1 MLFLI
6 NINGELRKVAGS
18 ICNAIYSLISIL
30 FDVFYSLAN
39 IRILNARYE
48 VNGVWHDAPITIIY
62 KRVTLLLGIIMVFY
76 VTFQFIK
83 YVLEPD
89 TFSDKEKGGEKL
101 VFKLIAVVVLMGTV
115 PTIFDKAYD
124 IQRLILNSHLID
136 KVLIGHTDTE
146 MSSFGKSMSAS
157 VFSLFYYLDDVTS
170 KDFDCK
176 NGITCQETIN
186 MNISNLATTGSM
198 PMITS
203 GLGIEVNDNKFA
215 IHFDA
220 WFAMGVGLFLC
231 YILVLYVID
240 IGVRVAQLTYLQI
253 IAPIPIISYLSPK
266 KDGMFQKWVKQCVV
280 TFLDVFI
287 RLFIIYFMLLVISN
301 INISSIGESINA
313 NVDETT
319 KTWVYIALILGLL
332 LFAQKAPKLI
342 QELFP
347 NMGAAMGNFGLKPG
361 DRMPALAAKAAAMG
375 LGGASALAR
384 KTIGRTAMA
393 IKRNRSLKKA
403 AGVDDYKQKKKDYRR
418 AMRNKSATD
427 EEKATAKRK
436 RDEAKAA
443 YKENYGG
450 NKKKVKDAKK
460 AYKAAKKD
468 GDSAKIEEARKNLH
482 EERDKYQTA
491 KHKKD
496 SITGALFSGVITGTA
511 TGMIQG
517 SKAKDLKSIGSAVKS
532 AGKAASQQVKAHS
545 DWKEQGGMHATGRII
560 EGVKSHFGIESG
572 AESQKREQD
581 AVQRSIENSKQQL
594 KEAQRPAEQSS
605 SMQKALEQP
614 KEAVE
619 AQLTKPGKIKRKIGR
634 HAEQEAENAEKNFK
648 AIEQAKKD
656 GKTEVKLPNGQTVA
670 VNDENIGKYKTKAE
684 EARSKANSSKIA
696 IGNMEIS
703 GKTSSQVMSELSKNV
718 TVAENNLKEAQSRAI
733 NQSQVDNAEN
743 IKNKCRTD
751 YDLVNQAFYNGAS
764 QVTLSD
770 GRIVKLSGDED
781 SVLDTIRDYHN
792 KYIEAENTYNSLVA
806 QQTSSQEA
814 IQNAENELE
823 KAREYEKRGTKIV
836 TDAINE
842 ELFADIKSGTSM
854 EDLNVDYSIEVV
866 KAMQD
871 TINSVTVMSH
881 DSEFMSR
888 FRVAKEEL
896 PKELQAVFYDGDNPR
911 EELHFETYDQMKKL
925 KDYCQTFSAN
935 VTRTNEE
942 LKLEIENREFDLARE
957 KANTSRRYEAN
968 SKDPIGSGY
977 TGGSSGK

>member
-1 MLFLI
+1 MLFFIDI
-6 NINGELRKVAGS
+6 NAELRKVAGS

-30 FDVFYSLAN
+30 FDVFYNLAN
-39 IRILNARYE
+39 IRILNAGYE
-48 VNGVWHDAPITIIY
+48 VNGIWHDAPITVIY

-101 VFKLIAVVVLMGTV
+101 VFKLIIVVVLMGTV

-124 IQRLILNSHLID
+124 VQRLILNSHLID
-136 KVLIGHTDTE
+136 KVLIGNANSNVE
-146 MSSFGKSMSAS
+146 SFGRNLSAN
-157 VFSLFYYLDDVTS
+157 VFSLFYYQDVS
-170 KDFDCK
+170 VSEGLICED
-176 NGITCQETIN
+176 NLTCQEIVK
-186 MNISNLATTGSM
+186 MNLGGITRAGSM
-198 PMITS
+198 PVITT
-203 GLGIEVNDNKFA
+203 GLGKKVNDGRYA
-215 IHFDA
+215 IHFDT

-253 IAPIPIISYLSPK
+253 IAPIPIIAYLSPK
-266 KDGMFQKWVKQCVV
+266 KDGMFQKWAKQCAI
-280 TFLDVFI
+280 TFLDLFI
-287 RLFIIYFMLLVISN
+287 RLFIICFMLLVISN
-301 INISSIGESINA
+301 ISISSIGESINA

-384 KTIGRTAMA
+384 KTIGRTANA
-393 IKRNRSLKKA
+393 IKHNRREKKA
-403 AGVDDYKQKKKDYRR
+403 AGIDDYKQKKKDYR
-418 AMRNKSATD
+418 K
-427 EEKATAKRK
+427 AKRDK
-436 RDEAKAA
+436 LNPREIKAAKEAKEKAKAA

-450 NKKKVKDAKK
+450 NKKKVKEAKKNYKDAKK
-460 AYKAAKKD
+460 T
-468 GDSAKIEEARKNLH
+468 GDSAVIEEARKSLR

-496 SITGALFSGVITGTA
+496 SITGAFLSGVVTGPV
-511 TGMIQG
+511 TGIIQG
-517 SKAKDLKSIGSAVKS
+517 SKAKDLKSISSAVKS
-532 AGKAASQQVKAHS
+532 ASKTASQQVKAHS
-545 DWKEQGGMHATGRII
+545 EWKEQGGEHATGRII

-581 AVQRSIENSKQQL
+581 AVQRSIDNSKEQL
-594 KEAQRPAEQSS
+594 KEAQRPAEQSTSMS
-605 SMQKALEQP
+605 SALEKP
-614 KEAVE
+614 KEATE
-619 AQLTKPGKIKRKIGR
+619 GQIAKPGKIK
-634 HAEQEAENAEKNFK
+634 
-648 AIEQAKKD
+648 KKFGNLTGD
-656 GKTEVKLPNGQTVA
+656 
-670 VNDENIGKYKTKAE
+670 
-684 EARSKANSSKIA
+684 RSV
-696 IGNMEIS
+696 GNVELI

-836 TDAINE
+836 TDAVNE
-842 ELFADIKSGTSM
+842 ELLQDIKNGTSI
-854 EDLNVDYSIEVV
+854 EDLNNNYSIEVV

-896 PKELQAVFYDGDNPR
+896 PKELQAVFYDGDSPR

>member
-1 MLFLI
+1 MLFFIDI
-6 NINGELRKVAGS
+6 NAELRKVAGS

-30 FDVFYSLAN
+30 FDVFYNLAN
-39 IRILNARYE
+39 IRILNAGYE
-48 VNGVWHDAPITIIY
+48 VNGIWHDAPITVIY

-101 VFKLIAVVVLMGTV
+101 VFKLIIVVVLMGTV

-124 IQRLILNSHLID
+124 VQRLILNSHLID
-136 KVLIGHTDTE
+136 KVLIGNANSNVE
-146 MSSFGKSMSAS
+146 SFGRNLSAN
-157 VFSLFYYLDDVTS
+157 VFSLFYYQDVS
-170 KDFDCK
+170 VSEGLICED
-176 NGITCQETIN
+176 NLTCQEIVK
-186 MNISNLATTGSM
+186 MNLGGITRAGSM
-198 PMITS
+198 PVITT
-203 GLGIEVNDNKFA
+203 GLGKKVNDGRYA
-215 IHFDA
+215 IHFDT

-253 IAPIPIISYLSPK
+253 IAPIPIIAYLSPK
-266 KDGMFQKWVKQCVV
+266 KDGMFQKWAKQCAI
-280 TFLDVFI
+280 TFLDLFI
-287 RLFIIYFMLLVISN
+287 RLFIICFMLLVISN
-301 INISSIGESINA
+301 ISISSIGESINA

-384 KTIGRTAMA
+384 KTIGRTANA
-393 IKRNRSLKKA
+393 LKHNRREKKA
-403 AGVDDYKQKKKDYRR
+403 AGIDDYKQKKKDYRK
-418 AMRNKSATD
+418 AMKNKNASAAERNEAYK
-427 EEKATAKRK
+427 KMV
-436 RDEAKAA
+436 EAKAA

-460 AYKAAKKD
+460 AYKAAKKS
-468 GDSAKIEEARKNLH
+468 GDLAKIEEARKDLH

-496 SITGALFSGVITGTA
+496 SVTGALFSGVITGTA

-605 SMQKALEQP
+605 SMQKTLEQP

-619 AQLTKPGKIKRKIGR
+619 AQLTKPGKIRRKIGR
-634 HAEQEAENAEKNFK
+634 HAEQEAKKAEENFK

-656 GKTEVKLPNGQTVA
+656 GKTEVKLPDGQTVA
-670 VNDENIGKYKTKAE
+670 VNDENIGKYKTEAE
-684 EARSKANSSKIA
+684 KARSKADEKTT
-696 IGNMEIS
+696 IGNMEIN
-703 GKTSSQVMSELSKNV
+703 GMTTSEVMSELEKNV
-718 TVAENNLKEAQSRAI
+718 TVAENNLREAQSKTVDDSQIKSAETRKNNAQADYEQIHAAI
-733 NQSQVDNAEN
+733 FDPTHPS
-743 IKNKCRTD
+743 K
-751 YDLVNQAFYNGAS
+751 
-764 QVTLSD
+764 VTLSD
-770 GRIVKLSGDED
+770 GTTVAVNNDTLTEYRNRAKQEETNFNNLELQKKNSEEQIQHAEEEFMKAKEYLSTGKK
-781 SVLDTIRDYHN
+781 T
-792 KYIEAENTYNSLVA
+792 
-806 QQTSSQEA
+806 
-814 IQNAENELE
+814 
-823 KAREYEKRGTKIV
+823 V
-836 TDAINE
+836 TDAISE

>member
-48 VNGVWHDAPITIIY
+48 VDGVWHDAPITIIY

-393 IKRNRSLKKA
+393 LKHNRREKKA
-403 AGVDDYKQKKKDYRR
+403 AGIDDYKQKKKDYRK
-418 AMRNKSATD
+418 AMRNKSATK
-427 EEKATAKRK
+427 EEKKAAKEAK
-436 RDEAKAA
+436 DKAKAA

-634 HAEQEAENAEKNFK
+634 HAEQEAEKAEENFK

-656 GKTEVKLPNGQTVA
+656 GKTEVKLPDGQTVA
-670 VNDENIGKYKTKAE
+670 VNDENIGKYKTEAE
-684 EARSKANSSKIA
+684 KARSKADEKTT
-696 IGNMEIS
+696 IGNMEIN
-703 GKTSSQVMSELSKNV
+703 GMTTSEVMSELEKNV
-718 TVAENNLKEAQSRAI
+718 TVAENNLREAQSKTVDDSQIESAATRKKNAQADYEQIHAAI
-733 NQSQVDNAEN
+733 FDPTHPS
-743 IKNKCRTD
+743 K
-751 YDLVNQAFYNGAS
+751 
-764 QVTLSD
+764 VTLSD
-770 GRIVKLSGDED
+770 GTTVAVNNDTLTEYRNRAKQEETNFNNLELQKKNSEEQIQHAEEEFMKAKEYLSTG
-781 SVLDTIRDYHN
+781 
-792 KYIEAENTYNSLVA
+792 K
-806 QQTSSQEA
+806 
-814 IQNAENELE
+814 
-823 KAREYEKRGTKIV
+823 KIV
-836 TDAINE
+836 TDTISE

>member
-1 MLFLI
+1 MLFFIDI
-6 NINGELRKVAGS
+6 NAELRKVAGS

-30 FDVFYSLAN
+30 FDVFYNLAN

-48 VNGVWHDAPITIIY
+48 VNGVWHDAPITVIY

-101 VFKLIAVVVLMGTV
+101 VFKLIIVVVLMGTV

-136 KVLIGHTDTE
+136 KVLIGNTNSN
-146 MSSFGKSMSAS
+146 MGSFGRNLSAD
-157 VFSLFYYLDDVTS
+157 VFSLFYYPDVS
-170 KDFDCK
+170 ISEELICEDELE
-176 NGITCQETIN
+176 CQEIVK
-186 MNISNLATTGSM
+186 MNLGGLTRAGSM
-198 PMITS
+198 PVITT
-203 GLGIEVNDNKFA
+203 GLGKKVNDGRYA
-215 IHFDA
+215 IHFDT

-393 IKRNRSLKKA
+393 LKHNRREKKA
-403 AGVDDYKQKKKDYRR
+403 AGIDDYKQKKKDYRK
-418 AMRNKSATD
+418 AMRNKSATK
-427 EEKATAKRK
+427 EEQAAAKRK

-468 GDSAKIEEARKNLH
+468 GDSAKIEEARKNLR

-581 AVQRSIENSKQQL
+581 AVQRSIENSKQRL

-605 SMQKALEQP
+605 SMQKTLEQP

-619 AQLTKPGKIKRKIGR
+619 AQLTKPGKIKTTIGR
-634 HAEQEAENAEKNFK
+634 HAEQEAKNAEENFK

-656 GKTEVKLPNGQTVA
+656 GKTEVKLPDGQTVA
-670 VNDENIGKYKTKAE
+670 VNDENIGKYKTEAE
-684 EARSKANSSKIA
+684 KARSKADEKKT
-696 IGNMEIS
+696 IGNMEIN
-703 GKTSSQVMSELSKNV
+703 GMTTSEVMSELEKNV
-718 TVAENNLKEAQSRAI
+718 TVAENNLREAQSKTVDD
-733 NQSQVDNAEN
+733 SQIESAKAR
-743 IKNKCRTD
+743 KNKAQAD
-751 YDLVNQAFYNGAS
+751 YEQIQAAIWDPAHPS
-764 QVTLSD
+764 KVTLSD
-770 GRIVKLSGDED
+770 GTTVTVNNDTLTEYGNRAKQEETNFNNLELQKKNSEEQIKHAEEELMKAKEYVKTGKKL
-781 SVLDTIRDYHN
+781 
-792 KYIEAENTYNSLVA
+792 
-806 QQTSSQEA
+806 
-814 IQNAENELE
+814 
-823 KAREYEKRGTKIV
+823 V
-836 TDAINE
+836 TDEINE
-842 ELFADIKSGTSM
+842 ELLADIKSGTSM
-854 EDLNVDYSIEVV
+854 EALNTDYSIEVV

-871 TINSVTVMSH
+871 TIHSVTVMSH

-911 EELHFETYDQMKKL
+911 EELHFETYAQMKKL
-925 KDYCQTFSAN
+925 DDYCKTFSAG

-957 KANTSRRYEAN
+957 KSNTSRRYEAN
-968 SKDPIGSGY
+968 SKNPINSGY
-977 TGGSSGK
+977 VGGSSGK

>member
-18 ICNAIYSLISIL
+18 ICSAIYSLISIL

-39 IRILNARYE
+39 IRILNAGTMID
-48 VNGVWHDAPITIIY
+48 GVWHDAPITIIY
-62 KRVTLLLGIIMVFY
+62 KRITLLLGIIMVFY
-76 VTFQFIK
+76 VTFQFVK

-89 TFSDKEKGGEKL
+89 TFADKEKGGEKL
-101 VFKLIAVVVLMGTV
+101 VFKLIIVVVLMGTV

-136 KVLIGHTDTE
+136 KVLIGHPDTDI
-146 MSSFGKSMSAS
+146 SSFGKNMSAS
-157 VFSLFYYLDDVTS
+157 VFGLFYYLDDATS

-176 NGITCQETIN
+176 NGLTCQETIN
-186 MNISNLATTGSM
+186 MNISNLATAGSM

-203 GLGIEVNDNKFA
+203 GLGVEVNDNKFA
-215 IHFDA
+215 IHFDT

-313 NVDETT
+313 SVDETT

-384 KTIGRTAMA
+384 KTIGRTANA
-393 IKRNRSLKKA
+393 LKHNRREKKA
-403 AGVDDYKQKKKDYRR
+403 AGIDDYKYYKRLYRNAMKNKD
-418 AMRNKSATD
+418 ASGNERNEAYNKMV
-427 EEKATAKRK
+427 
-436 RDEAKAA
+436 EAKAA
-443 YKENYGG
+443 YKEKYGG
-450 NKKKVKDAKK
+450 YKKKVKEAKK
-460 AYKAAKKD
+460 AYKAAKKS
-468 GDSAKIEEARKNLH
+468 GNLAKIEEARKDLH

-496 SITGALFSGVITGTA
+496 SVTGALFSGVITGTA

-670 VNDENIGKYKTKAE
+670 VNDENIRKYKTKAE
-684 EARSKANSSKIA
+684 EARSKADEKTT

-823 KAREYEKRGTKIV
+823 KAREYEKQGTKIV

-854 EDLNVDYSIEVV
+854 EALNTDYSIEVV

>member
-48 VNGVWHDAPITIIY
+48 VDGVWHDAPITIIY

-418 AMRNKSATD
+418 AMRNTSATK
-427 EEKATAKRK
+427 EEKKAAKDAK
-436 RDEAKAA
+436 DKAKAA

-468 GDSAKIEEARKNLH
+468 GDSAKIEEARKNLR

-491 KHKKD
+491 KYSKD
-496 SITGALFSGVITGTA
+496 SITGALLSGVITGTA
-511 TGMIQG
+511 TGMFHG
-517 SKAKDLKSIGSAVKS
+517 AKAKDLKSIGSAVKS
-532 AGKAASQQVKAHS
+532 AGKAASQQVKARK
-545 DWKEQGGMHATGRII
+545 DWREEGGLHETGRII
-560 EGVKSHFGIESG
+560 EGVKSHFGIESS
-572 AESQKREQD
+572 AETKKREQD
-581 AVQRSIENSKQQL
+581 AIQRSIENSKQRL

-605 SMQKALEQP
+605 SMQKTLEQP

-619 AQLTKPGKIKRKIGR
+619 AQLTKPGKIRTKIGR
-634 HAEQEAENAEKNFK
+634 HAEQEAEKAEENFK

-656 GKTEVKLPNGQTVA
+656 GKTEVKLPDGQTVA
-670 VNDENIGKYKTKAE
+670 VNDENIGKYKTEAE
-684 EARSKANSSKIA
+684 KARSKADEKKT
-696 IGNMEIS
+696 IGNMEIN
-703 GKTSSQVMSELSKNV
+703 GMTTSEVMSELEKNV
-718 TVAENNLKEAQSRAI
+718 TVAENNLREAQSKTVDV
-733 NQSQVDNAEN
+733 SQIESAEAR
-743 IKNKCRTD
+743 KNKAQAD
-751 YDLVNQAFYNGAS
+751 YVQIQAAILDPTLPS
-764 QVTLSD
+764 KVTLSD
-770 GRIVKLSGDED
+770 GTTVAVNNDTLTEYRNRAKQEETNFNNLELQKRNSEEQIKLAEEALKKAKEYVKTGPKILNDE
-781 SVLDTIRDYHN
+781 
-792 KYIEAENTYNSLVA
+792 
-806 QQTSSQEA
+806 
-814 IQNAENELE
+814 
-823 KAREYEKRGTKIV
+823 
-836 TDAINE
+836 INE
-842 ELFADIKSGTSM
+842 ELLADIKSGTSM
-854 EDLNVDYSIEVV
+854 EDLNTNYSIEVV

-871 TINSVTVMSH
+871 TINSLTIMSH
-881 DSEFMSR
+881 DSVFMSR
-888 FRVAKEEL
+888 FREKL
-896 PKELQAVFYDGDNPR
+896 PTELQTVFYDGDSPR
-911 EELHFETYDQMKKL
+911 EELHFETYAQMKKL
-925 KDYCQTFSAN
+925 TDYCKTFSAD

-942 LKLEIENREFDLARE
+942 LKLQIEQREFDLESER
-957 KANTSRRYEAN
+957 NSTSRRYEAN
-968 SKDPIGSGY
+968 SKNPINSGY
-977 TGGSSGK
+977 VGGSSGK

>member
-48 VNGVWHDAPITIIY
+48 VDGVWHDAPITIIY

-101 VFKLIAVVVLMGTV
+101 VFKLIIVVVLMGTV

-393 IKRNRSLKKA
+393 LKHNRREKKA
-403 AGVDDYKQKKKDYRR
+403 AGIDDYKQKKKDYRK
-418 AMRNKSATD
+418 AMRNKSATK
-427 EEKATAKRK
+427 EEQAAAKRK

-468 GDSAKIEEARKNLH
+468 GDSAKIEEARKNLR

-581 AVQRSIENSKQQL
+581 AVQRSIENSKQRL

-605 SMQKALEQP
+605 SMQKTLEQP

-619 AQLTKPGKIKRKIGR
+619 AQLTKPGKIKTTIGR
-634 HAEQEAENAEKNFK
+634 HAEQEAKNAEENFK

-656 GKTEVKLPNGQTVA
+656 GKTEVKLPDGQTVA
-670 VNDENIGKYKTKAE
+670 VNDENIGKYKTEAE
-684 EARSKANSSKIA
+684 KARSKADEKKT
-696 IGNMEIS
+696 IGNMEIN
-703 GKTSSQVMSELSKNV
+703 GMTTSEVMSELEKNV
-718 TVAENNLKEAQSRAI
+718 TVAENNLREAQSKTVDD
-733 NQSQVDNAEN
+733 SQIESAKAR
-743 IKNKCRTD
+743 KNKAQAD
-751 YDLVNQAFYNGAS
+751 YEQIQAAIWDPAHPS
-764 QVTLSD
+764 KVTLSD
-770 GRIVKLSGDED
+770 GTTVTVNNDTLTEYGNRAKQEETNFNNLELQKKNSEEQIKHAEEELMKAKEYVKTGKKL
-781 SVLDTIRDYHN
+781 
-792 KYIEAENTYNSLVA
+792 
-806 QQTSSQEA
+806 
-814 IQNAENELE
+814 
-823 KAREYEKRGTKIV
+823 V
-836 TDAINE
+836 TDEINE
-842 ELFADIKSGTSM
+842 ELLADIKSGTSM
-854 EDLNVDYSIEVV
+854 EALNTDYSIEVV

-871 TINSVTVMSH
+871 TIHSVTVMSH

-911 EELHFETYDQMKKL
+911 EELHFETYAQMKKL
-925 KDYCQTFSAN
+925 DDYCKTFSAG

-957 KANTSRRYEAN
+957 KSNTSRRYEAN

>member
-48 VNGVWHDAPITIIY
+48 VDGVWHDAPITIIY

-393 IKRNRSLKKA
+393 LKHNRREKKA
-403 AGVDDYKQKKKDYRR
+403 AGIDDYKQKKKDYRK
-418 AMRNKSATD
+418 AMRNKSATK
-427 EEKATAKRK
+427 EEQAAAKRK

-468 GDSAKIEEARKNLH
+468 GDSAKIEEARKNLR

-581 AVQRSIENSKQQL
+581 AVQRSIENSKQRL

-605 SMQKALEQP
+605 SMQKTLEQP

-619 AQLTKPGKIKRKIGR
+619 AQLTKPGKIKTTIGR
-634 HAEQEAENAEKNFK
+634 HAEQEAKNAEENFK

-656 GKTEVKLPNGQTVA
+656 GKTEVKLPDGQTVA
-670 VNDENIGKYKTKAE
+670 VNDENIGKYKTEAE
-684 EARSKANSSKIA
+684 KARSKADEKKT
-696 IGNMEIS
+696 IGNMEIN
-703 GKTSSQVMSELSKNV
+703 GMTTSEVMSELEKNV
-718 TVAENNLKEAQSRAI
+718 TVAENNLREAQSKTVDD
-733 NQSQVDNAEN
+733 SQIESAKAR
-743 IKNKCRTD
+743 KNKAQAD
-751 YDLVNQAFYNGAS
+751 YEQIQAAIWDPAHPS
-764 QVTLSD
+764 KVTLSD
-770 GRIVKLSGDED
+770 GTTVTVNNDTLTEYGNRAKQEETNFNNLELQKKNSEEQIKHAEEELMKAKEYVKTGKKL
-781 SVLDTIRDYHN
+781 
-792 KYIEAENTYNSLVA
+792 
-806 QQTSSQEA
+806 
-814 IQNAENELE
+814 
-823 KAREYEKRGTKIV
+823 V
-836 TDAINE
+836 TDEINE
-842 ELFADIKSGTSM
+842 ELLADIKSGTSM
-854 EDLNVDYSIEVV
+854 EALNTDYSIEVV

-871 TINSVTVMSH
+871 TIHSVTVMSH

-911 EELHFETYDQMKKL
+911 EELHFETYAQMKKL
-925 KDYCQTFSAN
+925 DDYCKTFSAG

-957 KANTSRRYEAN
+957 KSNTSRRYEAN
-968 SKDPIGSGY
+968 SKNPINSGY
-977 TGGSSGK
+977 VGGSSGK

>member
-48 VNGVWHDAPITIIY
+48 VDGVWHDAPITIIY

-215 IHFDA
+215 IHFDT

-231 YILVLYVID
+231 YILVLYVVD

-384 KTIGRTAMA
+384 KTIGRTANA
-393 IKRNRSLKKA
+393 IKHNRREKKA
-403 AGVDDYKQKKKDYRR
+403 AGIDDYKQKKKDYR
-418 AMRNKSATD
+418 K
-427 EEKATAKRK
+427 AKRDK
-436 RDEAKAA
+436 LNPREIKAAKEAKEKAKAA

-450 NKKKVKDAKK
+450 NKKKL
-460 AYKAAKKD
+460 KAAKDNYKKAKKN
-468 GDSAKIEEARKNLH
+468 GTSAQIEEARKSLQ

-496 SITGALFSGVITGTA
+496 SITGAFLSGVVTGPV
-511 TGMIQG
+511 TGIIQG
-517 SKAKDLKSIGSAVKS
+517 SKAKDLKSISSAVKS
-532 AGKAASQQVKAHS
+532 ASKTASQQVKAHS
-545 DWKEQGGMHATGRII
+545 EWKEQGGEHATGRII

-581 AVQRSIENSKQQL
+581 AVQRSIESSEEAL
-594 KEAQRPAEQSS
+594 KRAQRPAEQSS
-605 SMQKALEQP
+605 AMKKALEKP
-614 KEAVE
+614 KEVVDAE
-619 AQLTKPGKIKRKIGR
+619 MAKPGKIKTAVGIEIGKDPNNV
-634 HAEQEAENAEKNFK
+634 HYNGLPADILSGLEADVTEAEARL
-648 AIEQAKKD
+648 QA
-656 GKTEVKLPNGQTVA
+656 
-670 VNDENIGKYKTKAE
+670 
-684 EARSKANSSKIA
+684 
-696 IGNMEIS
+696 
-703 GKTSSQVMSELSKNV
+703 
-718 TVAENNLKEAQSRAI
+718 AENN
-733 NQSQVDNAEN
+733 NQ
-743 IKNKCRTD
+743 
-751 YDLVNQAFYNGAS
+751 
-764 QVTLSD
+764 
-770 GRIVKLSGDED
+770 GDVPAAKAD
-781 SVLDTIRDYHN
+781 
-792 KYIEAENTYNSLVA
+792 
-806 QQTSSQEA
+806 
-814 IQNAENELE
+814 LE
-823 KAREYEKRGTKIV
+823 KAKKNLSEGKKKIN
-836 TDAINE
+836 DAINDQVLQGILQGKRE
-842 ELFADIKSGTSM
+842 VNDQLIK
-854 EDLNVDYSIEVV
+854 DYGIEIVT
-866 KAMQD
+866 AMRD
-871 TINSVTVMSH
+871 TISTVTN
-881 DSEFMSR
+881 MSR
-888 FRVAKEEL
+888 DSALMAEIKNDETIPEATRKTFIDI
-896 PKELQAVFYDGDNPR
+896 FYDGDNLRAKPNFTKY
-911 EELHFETYDQMKKL
+911 EQMKDV
-925 KDYCQTFSAN
+925 KDYLQLYSSN
-935 VTRTNEE
+935 KTRSNEE
-942 LKLEIENREFDLARE
+942 LRLNIEDRKYDLERE
-957 KANTSRRYEAN
+957 KNNASRRYEAN
-968 SKDPIGSGY
+968 AKNPIGSGY

>member
-18 ICNAIYSLISIL
+18 ICSAIYSLISIL

-39 IRILNARYE
+39 IRILNAGTMID
-48 VNGVWHDAPITIIY
+48 GVWHDAPITIIY
-62 KRVTLLLGIIMVFY
+62 KRITLLLGIIMVFY
-76 VTFQFIK
+76 VTFQFVK

-89 TFSDKEKGGEKL
+89 TFADKEKGGEKL
-101 VFKLIAVVVLMGTV
+101 VFKLIIVVVLMGTV

-136 KVLIGHTDTE
+136 KVLIGHPDTDI
-146 MSSFGKSMSAS
+146 SSFGKNMSAS
-157 VFSLFYYLDDVTS
+157 VFGLFYYLDDVTS

-176 NGITCQETIN
+176 NGLTCQETIN
-186 MNISNLATTGSM
+186 MNISNLATAGSM

-203 GLGIEVNDNKFA
+203 GLGVEVNDNKFA
-215 IHFDA
+215 IHFDT

-313 NVDETT
+313 SVDETT

-384 KTIGRTAMA
+384 KTIGRTANA
-393 IKRNRSLKKA
+393 LKHNRREKKA
-403 AGVDDYKQKKKDYRR
+403 AGIDDYKQKKKDYRK
-418 AMRNKSATD
+418 AMKNKNGSTAERNEAYK
-427 EEKATAKRK
+427 KMV
-436 RDEAKAA
+436 EAKAA

-450 NKKKVKDAKK
+450 NKKKLKDAKK
-460 AYKAAKKD
+460 AYKEAKKSS
-468 GDSAKIEEARKNLH
+468 DSAKIEEARKSLH

-496 SITGALFSGVITGTA
+496 SVTGALFSGIITGTA

-670 VNDENIGKYKTKAE
+670 VNDENIRKYKTKAE
-684 EARSKANSSKIA
+684 EARSKADEKTT
-696 IGNMEIS
+696 IGNMEIN
-703 GKTSSQVMSELSKNV
+703 GMTTSEVMSELEKNV
-718 TVAENNLKEAQSRAI
+718 TVAENNLREAQSKTVDDSQIESAATRKNNAQADYEQIHAAI
-733 NQSQVDNAEN
+733 FDPTHPS
-743 IKNKCRTD
+743 K
-751 YDLVNQAFYNGAS
+751 
-764 QVTLSD
+764 VTLSD
-770 GRIVKLSGDED
+770 GTTVAVNNDTLTEYRNRAKQEETNFNNLELQKKNSEEQIQHAEEEFMKAKEYLSTGKKL
-781 SVLDTIRDYHN
+781 
-792 KYIEAENTYNSLVA
+792 
-806 QQTSSQEA
+806 
-814 IQNAENELE
+814 
-823 KAREYEKRGTKIV
+823 V
-836 TDAINE
+836 TDAISE

>member
-1 MLFLI
+1 MLFFIDI
-6 NINGELRKVAGS
+6 NAELRKVAGS

-30 FDVFYSLAN
+30 FDVFYNLAN
-39 IRILNARYE
+39 IRILNAGYE
-48 VNGVWHDAPITIIY
+48 VNGIWHDAPITVIY

-101 VFKLIAVVVLMGTV
+101 VFKLIIVVVLMGTV

-124 IQRLILNSHLID
+124 VQRLILNSHLID
-136 KVLIGHTDTE
+136 KVLIGNANSNVE
-146 MSSFGKSMSAS
+146 SFGRNLSAN
-157 VFSLFYYLDDVTS
+157 VFSLFYYQDVS
-170 KDFDCK
+170 VSEGLICED
-176 NGITCQETIN
+176 NLTCQEIVK
-186 MNISNLATTGSM
+186 MNLGGITRAGSM
-198 PMITS
+198 PVITT
-203 GLGIEVNDNKFA
+203 GLGKKVNDGRYA
-215 IHFDA
+215 IHFDT

-253 IAPIPIISYLSPK
+253 IAPIPIIAYLSPK
-266 KDGMFQKWVKQCVV
+266 KDGMFQKWAKQCAI
-280 TFLDVFI
+280 TFLDLFI
-287 RLFIIYFMLLVISN
+287 RLFIICFMLLVISN
-301 INISSIGESINA
+301 ISISSIGESINA

-384 KTIGRTAMA
+384 KTIGRTANA
-393 IKRNRSLKKA
+393 LKHNRREKKA
-403 AGVDDYKQKKKDYRR
+403 AGIDDYKQKKKDYRK
-418 AMRNKSATD
+418 AMKNKNASAAERNEAYK
-427 EEKATAKRK
+427 KMV
-436 RDEAKAA
+436 EAKAA

-460 AYKAAKKD
+460 AYKAAKKS
-468 GDSAKIEEARKNLH
+468 GDLAKIEEARKDLH

-496 SITGALFSGVITGTA
+496 SVTGALFSGVITGTA

-532 AGKAASQQVKAHS
+532 AGKVASQQVKAHS

-605 SMQKALEQP
+605 SMQKTLEQP

-619 AQLTKPGKIKRKIGR
+619 AQLTKPGKIRRKIGR
-634 HAEQEAENAEKNFK
+634 HAEQEAKKAEENFK

-656 GKTEVKLPNGQTVA
+656 GKTEVKLPDGQTVA
-670 VNDENIGKYKTKAE
+670 VNDENIGKYKTEAE
-684 EARSKANSSKIA
+684 KARSKADEKTT
-696 IGNMEIS
+696 IGNMEIN
-703 GKTSSQVMSELSKNV
+703 GMTTSEVMSELEKNV
-718 TVAENNLKEAQSRAI
+718 TVAENNLREAQSKTVDDSQIKSAETRKNNAQADYEQIHAAI
-733 NQSQVDNAEN
+733 FDPTHPS
-743 IKNKCRTD
+743 K
-751 YDLVNQAFYNGAS
+751 
-764 QVTLSD
+764 VTLSD
-770 GRIVKLSGDED
+770 GTTVAVNNDTLTEYRNRAKQEETNFNNLELQKKNSEEQIQHAEEEFMKAKEYLSTG
-781 SVLDTIRDYHN
+781 
-792 KYIEAENTYNSLVA
+792 K
-806 QQTSSQEA
+806 
-814 IQNAENELE
+814 
-823 KAREYEKRGTKIV
+823 KIV
-836 TDAINE
+836 TDAISE

>member
-48 VNGVWHDAPITIIY
+48 VDGVWHDAPITIIY

-89 TFSDKEKGGEKL
+89 TLSDKEKGGEKL

-384 KTIGRTAMA
+384 KTIGRTANA
-393 IKRNRSLKKA
+393 IKHNRREKKA
-403 AGVDDYKQKKKDYRR
+403 AGIDDYKQKKKDYR
-418 AMRNKSATD
+418 K
-427 EEKATAKRK
+427 AKRDK
-436 RDEAKAA
+436 LNPREIKAAKEAKEKAKAA

-450 NKKKVKDAKK
+450 NKQKLKEAKK
-460 AYKAAKKD
+460 NYKNAKKN
-468 GDSAKIEEARKNLH
+468 GTSAQIEEARKSLQ

-496 SITGALFSGVITGTA
+496 SITGAFLSGVVTGPV
-511 TGMIQG
+511 TGIIQG
-517 SKAKDLKSIGSAVKS
+517 SKAKDLKSISSAVKS
-532 AGKAASQQVKAHS
+532 ASKTASQQVKAHS
-545 DWKEQGGMHATGRII
+545 EWKEQGGEHATGRII

-572 AESQKREQD
+572 IESQKREQD
-581 AVQRSIENSKQQL
+581 AVQRSIESSEEAL
-594 KEAQRPAEQSS
+594 KRAQRPAEQSS
-605 SMQKALEQP
+605 AMKKALEKP
-614 KEAVE
+614 KEAVDAE
-619 AQLTKPGKIKRKIGR
+619 MAKPGRITKTVGKDITGVTGSAQMEPAKVLSKLE
-634 HAEQEAENAEKNFK
+634 ANVTEAEAKLQAAENTKNPRDINK
-648 AIEQAKKD
+648 AKRA
-656 GKTEVKLPNGQTVA
+656 L
-670 VNDENIGKYKTKAE
+670 E
-684 EARSKANSSKIA
+684 EARTNLSQGKKDINNEINKQVFEDIKNS
-696 IGNMEIS
+696 
-703 GKTSSQVMSELSKNV
+703 KTSASEKALIDAYGIEIVTAMRDTMSTV
-718 TVAENNLKEAQSRAI
+718 TNMSRDSALMKE
-733 NQSQVDNAEN
+733 
-743 IKNKCRTD
+743 IKNDTTIPDKLQKAFETTFYDRHGNLLAKPNFGNYEQMKDVKD
-751 YDLVNQAFYNGAS
+751 YLQLYS
-764 QVTLSD
+764 S
-770 GRIVKLSGDED
+770 
-781 SVLDTIRDYHN
+781 N
-792 KYIEAENTYNSLVA
+792 KTRS
-806 QQTSSQEA
+806 
-814 IQNAENELE
+814 
-823 KAREYEKRGTKIV
+823 
-836 TDAINE
+836 NE
-842 ELFADIKSGTSM
+842 ELRLNI
-854 EDLNVDYSIEVV
+854 EDR
-866 KAMQD
+866 K
-871 TINSVTVMSH
+871 
-881 DSEFMSR
+881 
-888 FRVAKEEL
+888 
-896 PKELQAVFYDGDNPR
+896 YD
-911 EELHFETYDQMKKL
+911 
-925 KDYCQTFSAN
+925 
-935 VTRTNEE
+935 
-942 LKLEIENREFDLARE
+942 LERE
-957 KANTSRRYEAN
+957 KNNASRRYEAN
-968 SKDPIGSGY
+968 AKNPIGSGY

>member
-418 AMRNKSATD
+418 AMRNKSATR
-427 EEKATAKRK
+427 EEKKAAKDAK
-436 RDEAKAA
+436 DKAKAA

-460 AYKAAKKD
+460 AYKEAKKN
-468 GDSAKIEEARKNLH
+468 GDSAKIEEARKNLR

-491 KHKKD
+491 KYSKD
-496 SITGALFSGVITGTA
+496 SITGALLSGVITGTA
-511 TGMIQG
+511 TGMFHG
-517 SKAKDLKSIGSAVKS
+517 AKAKDLKSIGSAVKS
-532 AGKAASQQVKAHS
+532 AGKAASQQVKARK
-545 DWKEQGGMHATGRII
+545 DWKEQGGLHETGRII
-560 EGVKSHFGIESG
+560 EGVKSHFGIESS
-572 AESQKREQD
+572 AETKKREQD
-581 AVQRSIENSKQQL
+581 AIQRSIENSKQRL

-605 SMQKALEQP
+605 SMQKTLEQP

-619 AQLTKPGKIKRKIGR
+619 AQLTKPGKIRTTIGR
-634 HAEQEAENAEKNFK
+634 HAEQEAENAEENFK

-656 GKTEVKLPNGQTVA
+656 GKTEVKLPDGQTVA
-670 VNDENIGKYKTKAE
+670 VNDENIEKYKTEAE
-684 EARSKANSSKIA
+684 KARSKADEKKT
-696 IGNMEIS
+696 IGNMEIN
-703 GKTSSQVMSELSKNV
+703 GMTTSEVMSELEKNV
-718 TVAENNLKEAQSRAI
+718 TVAENNLREAQSKTVDV
-733 NQSQVDNAEN
+733 SQIESAEAR
-743 IKNKCRTD
+743 KNKAQAD
-751 YDLVNQAFYNGAS
+751 YVQIQAAILDPTLPS
-764 QVTLSD
+764 KVTLSD
-770 GRIVKLSGDED
+770 GTTVAVNNDTLTEYRNRAKQEETNFNNLELQKRNSEEQIKLAEEALKKAKEYVKTGPKILNDE
-781 SVLDTIRDYHN
+781 
-792 KYIEAENTYNSLVA
+792 
-806 QQTSSQEA
+806 
-814 IQNAENELE
+814 
-823 KAREYEKRGTKIV
+823 
-836 TDAINE
+836 INE
-842 ELFADIKSGTSM
+842 ELLADIKSGTSM
-854 EDLNVDYSIEVV
+854 EKLNTYYSIEVV

-871 TINSVTVMSH
+871 TINSLTIMSH
-881 DSEFMSR
+881 DSVFMSR
-888 FRVAKEEL
+888 FREKL
-896 PKELQAVFYDGDNPR
+896 PTELQTVFYDGDSPR
-911 EELHFETYDQMKKL
+911 EELHFETYAQMKKL
-925 KDYCQTFSAN
+925 TDYCKTFSAD

-942 LKLEIENREFDLARE
+942 LKLQIEQREFDLESER
-957 KANTSRRYEAN
+957 NSTSRRYEAN
-968 SKDPIGSGY
+968 SKNPINSGY
-977 TGGSSGK
+977 VGGSSGK